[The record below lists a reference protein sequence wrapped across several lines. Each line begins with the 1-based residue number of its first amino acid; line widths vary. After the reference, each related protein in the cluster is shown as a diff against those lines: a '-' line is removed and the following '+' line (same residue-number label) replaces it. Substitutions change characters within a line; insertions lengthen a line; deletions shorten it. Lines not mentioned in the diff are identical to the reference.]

1 MVGPIKAAIIG
12 SLSQLKNNVLSGVKS
27 VYGKVKT
34 KFSRNSD
41 NNSSRDVQNNNENNK
56 V

>member
-12 SLSQLKNNVLSGVKS
+12 SLGQLKNNVLSGVKTA
-27 VYGKVKT
+27 YGKVKT
-34 KFSRNSD
+34 RFSRNSD
-41 NNSSRDVQNNNENNK
+41 NNSSRDVHNNENNK